1 MHREGE
7 RERERTVDHILS
19 VCSTMVILSISKDVI
34 ESIVS
39 YTGYYVKT
47 STCPTQINGMNVSH
61 NQ

>member
-47 STCPTQINGMNVSH
+47 LTCPTQITGMNVSH